1 MGNGGGKCR
10 TGKLKKEKWKRKNV
24 ERLLRSGSVNKNY
37 LKRRNVMGRAID
49 MEKDIDILKKEVKD
63 VKEILNKILEGVE
76 DDKKE
81 TKKTNTKRSKA
92 SSGKSDTRPS
102 DSE

>member
-1 MGNGGGKCR
+1 VVWKAS
-10 TGKLKKEKWKRKNV
+10 KKEIKK
-24 ERLLRSGSVNKNY
+24 EGEEI
-37 LKRRNVMGRAID
+37 MGRAID
-49 MEKDIDILKKEVKD
+49 MEKDIDFIKKEMKELKD
-63 VKEILNKILEGVE
+63 VLQEILNGVK

-92 SSGKSDTRPS
+92 SNGKSDTRPT